1 MMEIFAKRLK
11 ELRLSAGMNQSKLA
25 EALGISRQSVT
36 LYENEERTPD
46 IKVLVK
52 MAGYFGVT
60 SDYLVGLSDIPDR
73 TTKLPDELARITEEQ
88 RETLRHCDDVIIISK
103 LELMEIIGKAIFG

>member
-1 MMEIFAKRLK
+1 MKIFAERLRFLRE
-11 ELRLSAGMNQSKLA
+11 ELGVNQTEIA
-25 EALGISRQSVT
+25 NRAGISRQSVT
-36 LYENEERTPD
+36 QYERGSRVPD
-46 IKVLVK
+46 IKTLRNLAVV
-52 MAGYFGVT
+52 FGVT

-103 LELMEIIGKAIFG
+103 RELMEIIGKAIFE